1 MPGLQENP
9 AGTPVHAGTIEYL
22 HCGPGYVL
30 TRRPGPVYGQDSLV
44 LTGLGLRFLGQT
56 FPCSIGRS
64 GVRMDKREGD
74 GATPGGT
81 HRIIGCLYRSDRL
94 VRPAPWAVPIR
105 LDDLWC
111 DDSASPDYNH
121 PVRAPRAASH
131 EALRR
136 PDPLYD
142 IVLLTDWNWPNAVPG
157 RGSAIFLHQW
167 RRPCH
172 PTEGCIALRRE
183 HLIRIAGSA
192 VPGTRL
198 IVS

>member
-1 MPGLQENP
+1 M
-9 AGTPVHAGTIEYL
+9 
-22 HCGPGYVL
+22 
-30 TRRPGPVYGQDSLV
+30 V

-56 FPCSIGRS
+56 FPCSIGRT
-64 GVRMDKREGD
+64 GVRADKREGD

-81 HRIIGCLYRSDRL
+81 HRIIGCLFRPDRL
-94 VRPAPWAVPIR
+94 IRPAPWAVPIR

-111 DDSASPDYNH
+111 DDPASPDYNR
-121 PVRAPRAASH
+121 PVRAPCAASH

-142 IVLLTDWNWPNAVPG
+142 IVLLTDWNWPDAVAG

-167 RRPCH
+167 RRPRH
-172 PTEGCIALRRE
+172 PTEGCVAVQRE

-192 VPGTRL
+192 APGTRL